1 MYASVDMQHYFK
13 ACVAGIMG
21 DEVERYKH
29 ECGVS
34 VASAKRL
41 DAAKRALEAVIDE
54 RGGGRG
60 TEGDE
65 RDESVAIPDVLRR
78 LMMNASP
85 PRHRLQDAHNAHAPA
100 PCPPNYIIQCNDID
114 LWVSESE
121 DEDEKEDDEIVSPP
135 QISISS
141 LTETISIQ
149 PPLYTAI
156 LPVLQEYQHIT
167 LQSAHLPIGFILKDR
182 VPLTVLRR
190 HREAIEALC
199 YEIKEVGGF
208 WNEANGLRLDPAG
221 YRKAR
226 RYRHDVPSGA
236 VDMYDLCE
244 SVVRNVCAMEDMF
257 YDAVYAVAHGLTRS
271 SRSVFL
277 MLLTDMAK
285 SFPPTS
291 NDTKQQRSDPLP
303 VAWLASFR
311 ETVEMNGVAYMTRD
325 LARDLGKLNK
335 TLQITLGEVNLLLH
349 IAATYFSQPTTWW
362 HLLRQSHSPQLE
374 PIGQIHA
381 NLTLIA
387 TKGSSII
394 TTQTAVLE
402 QEDSFLL

>member
-1 MYASVDMQHYFK
+1 MSYYDRSPTRSSRNNDTSFRGLDIEDIHAGK
-13 ACVAGIMG
+13 AIQWDFSDKIIFYRHMA
-21 DEVERYKH
+21 RYQITGR
-29 ECGVS
+29 ENVN
-34 VASAKRL
+34 
-41 DAAKRALEAVIDE
+41 
-54 RGGGRG
+54 RGLS
-60 TEGDE
+60 ELE
-65 RDESVAIPDVLRR
+65 RDLGIQDRSTWYKQPILEKATASILYNLNQHCLRLR
-78 LMMNASP
+78 
-85 PRHRLQDAHNAHAPA
+85 
-100 PCPPNYIIQCNDID
+100 
-114 LWVSESE
+114 W
-121 DEDEKEDDEIVSPP
+121 
-135 QISISS
+135 
-141 LTETISIQ
+141 TETISIQ
-149 PPLYTAI
+149 PPFYTAI

>member
-85 PRHRLQDAHNAHAPA
+85 PRHRLP
-100 PCPPNYIIQCNDID
+100 
-114 LWVSESE
+114 
-121 DEDEKEDDEIVSPP
+121 
-135 QISISS
+135 
-141 LTETISIQ
+141 ETISIQ
-149 PPLYTAI
+149 PPFYTAI